1 MSTYKYNVA
10 PNPKGGFTTRV
21 VLGNQ
26 IVEADLTAAI
36 AAAAG
41 VTAPQADAVIRGL
54 FTRLLAAAADC
65 NWSSGLYDAISVRPT
80 SGGSETA
87 PDQFHNADDL
97 AANVQMAFSADQI
110 RAWRASLSLQSQ
122 GQVGQVTPVIDT
134 ILSEDNGAVDHYTP
148 GNLIRLRGD
157 HLKFKKTDTAQGV
170 FFQPA
175 TGAEVRATIYG
186 SIDPSEVTV
195 LVPAT
200 LSGPLGVR
208 VAAFINGSVRSFTY
222 THPIS

>member
-1 MSTYKYNVA
+1 MSSFQYNVA

-97 AANVQMAFSADQI
+97 AANVQITFSADQI
-110 RAWRASLSLQSQ
+110 RAWRTSLSLQR
-122 GQVGQVTPVIDT
+122 VGEVGSLTPVIDT
-134 ILSEDNGAVDHYTP
+134 ILSEENGAVDHYVP
-148 GNLIRLRGD
+148 GTLIRLRGD

-186 SIDPSEVTV
+186 IIDPSQTTV
-195 LVPAT
+195 LVPST

-208 VAAFINGSVRSFTY
+208 IAAAIGGSIRSFTY

>member
-1 MSTYKYNVA
+1 MSTYIYNVA
-10 PNPKGGFTTRV
+10 PKTGGGFTTRV
-21 VLGNQ
+21 VLGSQ

-36 AAAAG
+36 ATAAG

-54 FTRLLAAAADC
+54 LTRLLTAAADC
-65 NWSSGLYDAISVRPT
+65 NWSSGLYDTISVRPT

-87 PDQFHNADDL
+87 PDDFHTPDDL
-97 AANVQMAFSADQI
+97 AANVQLTFSAEQI
-110 RAWRASLSLQSQ
+110 RTWRTSLSLER
-122 GQVGQVTPVIDT
+122 VGEVGTLTPVIDT
-134 ILSEDNGAVDHYTP
+134 ILSEENGAVDHYVAGT
-148 GNLIRLRGD
+148 LIRLRGD

-186 SIDPSEVTV
+186 IIDPSQVTV
-195 LVPAT
+195 LVPGT
-200 LSGPLGVR
+200 LSGPLDVR
-208 VAAFINGSVRSFTY
+208 IAAGIGSSLRSFTY

>member
-1 MSTYKYNVA
+1 MSTYIYNVA
-10 PNPKGGFTTRV
+10 PKTGGGFTTRV
-21 VLGNQ
+21 VLGSQ

-36 AAAAG
+36 ATAAG

-54 FTRLLAAAADC
+54 LTRLLTAAADC
-65 NWSSGLYDAISVRPT
+65 NWSSGLYDTISVRPT

-87 PDQFHNADDL
+87 PDDFHTPDDL
-97 AANVQMAFSADQI
+97 AANVQLTFSAEQI
-110 RAWRASLSLQSQ
+110 RTWRTSLSLER
-122 GQVGQVTPVIDT
+122 VGEVGTLTPVIDT
-134 ILSEDNGAVDHYTP
+134 ILSEENGAVDHYVAGT
-148 GNLIRLRGD
+148 LIRLRGD

-195 LVPAT
+195 LVPST